1 MLGNNKQ
8 GRNNET
14 IILVWNSAPND
25 PHSKCLKS
33 DMTLG
38 LDLTFQSN
46 LTLGLDRSFPNMYS
60 DLSPNFTCP
69 FKCTLTRDRNLYEF
83 IFEF

>member
-14 IILVWNSAPND
+14 IILVWNSVPKYRPN
-25 PHSKCLKS
+25 HCLNP
-33 DMTLG
+33 
-38 LDLTFQSN
+38 N

-83 IFEF
+83 IFGF